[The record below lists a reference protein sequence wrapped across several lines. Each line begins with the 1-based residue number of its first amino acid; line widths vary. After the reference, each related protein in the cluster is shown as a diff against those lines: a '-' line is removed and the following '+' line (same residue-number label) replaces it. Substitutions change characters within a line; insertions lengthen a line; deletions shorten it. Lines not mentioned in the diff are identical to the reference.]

1 MSADTT
7 ALSGRVLADGFAD
20 RIRRWSRDTGA
31 PENAARVAQRAA
43 FVVSMATLDGNVCT
57 DLSDIA
63 AALNDGSDTETLRQR
78 LLESGVTGQP
88 DSRDVMPLWTCSC
101 PASSLNSSMRA
112 FTSWR
117 VIFSRAMIE
126 APST

>member
-1 MSADTT
+1 MSSVDTT

-31 PENAARVAQRAA
+31 PENATRVAQRAA

-63 AALNDGSDTETLRQR
+63 AALNDGSDTETVRQR
-78 LLESGVTGQP
+78 LLEKLLDQAYFFRQLP
-88 DSRDVMPLWTCSC
+88 CHPRKPLHET
-101 PASSLNSSMRA
+101 P
-112 FTSWR
+112 
-117 VIFSRAMIE
+117 
-126 APST
+126 